1 MGLIIC
7 MFVLFIKSKFHENK
21 DWNSRASPA
30 ADQSRAHQEQV
41 PRKQGSKQSILK
53 FLPVVLPSSRAS
65 STKTRIETENFLARN
80 SAAFRHQ
87 EQVPR
92 KQGLKLKYK
101 RLDNKKDNHQE
112 QVPRKQGLKP
122 LTAAYPA
129 IEMCTS
135 RASST
140 KTRIETRRI
149 QKHFINKLPIKS
161 KFHENKDWNDL
172 IYLPLT
178 SSSPI
183 KSKFHENKDWNS
195 IIGSPYNETIII
207 KSKFHENKDWN
218 YIPEEEIIKVSIS
231 MLNIKRKFHENK
243 DWNSPEAESSEPVTW
258 SSRASST
265 KTRIETLRGAR
276 GYQDGPPHQE
286 QVPRKQG
293 LKHKLWT
300 PYRVI

>member
-41 PRKQGSKQSILK
+41 PRKQGLKQSILK

-218 YIPEEEIIKVSIS
+218 YIGRRNHKSLDLDVEHQEQVPRKQGLKLTWGRKFGASDLVIKS
-231 MLNIKRKFHENK
+231 KFHENK
-243 DWNSPEAESSEPVTW
+243 DWNSKRGKRVPGRAS

-265 KTRIETLRGAR
+265 KTRIET
-276 GYQDGPPHQE
+276 
-286 QVPRKQG
+286 
-293 LKHKLWT
+293 
-300 PYRVI
+300 